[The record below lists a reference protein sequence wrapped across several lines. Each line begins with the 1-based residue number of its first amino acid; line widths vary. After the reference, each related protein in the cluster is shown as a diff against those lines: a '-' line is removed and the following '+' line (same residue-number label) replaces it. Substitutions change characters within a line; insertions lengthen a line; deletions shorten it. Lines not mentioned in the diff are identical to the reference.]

1 MIRGDYNKKV
11 LITGGCGFIGNQ
23 MVRKLVKEHKD
34 WLIVNVDVLS
44 YAGVIDN
51 LKDIENEEN
60 YRFEYGDVKDE
71 FFLSMV
77 FANYAITDVIHM
89 AAESHVDNS
98 ISAPMEFL
106 FSNTVGTVALLEA
119 SRQYWT
125 HAGGGFGGHKF
136 YYFSTDEVFGAL
148 DADGES
154 FTEDSKIK
162 PNSPYSASKAAADL
176 FCNAYAKTYGMPIVI
191 SHMCNAIGPYQFP
204 EKLVPATIDRIL
216 NDEPIIVYDKGE
228 QVREWI
234 YIDDVLDAAMTV
246 FEKGVPGEA
255 YNIGSGEESQNIML
269 ILKIMA
275 MVCMRTCSDRNPL
288 SGLLTYEHSFQQ
300 AKDNI
305 KYVENARPGHD
316 FRYSINHDKITMEL
330 GWKPKVGL
338 EEAISKTVD
347 WYLKN
352 QDWVNSIKSGEY
364 KKNNEKYTDELPW

>member
-1 MIRGDYNKKV
+1 MNYTKRIIV
-11 LITGGCGFIGNQ
+11 TGGCGYIGGHL
-23 MVRKLVKEHKD
+23 VRHLVKTHKD
-34 WLIVNVDVLS
+34 WLIINLDCLS
-44 YAGVIDN
+44 YAGVI
-51 LKDIENEEN
+51 ENVIDLEEEPN
-60 YRFEYGDVKDE
+60 YRFEYGDVQDE
-71 FFLSMV
+71 FFLSAV
-77 FANYAITDVIHM
+77 FANYAVTDVIHL
-89 AAESHVDNS
+89 AASSHVDRS
-98 ISAPMEFL
+98 VSAPMEFL

-125 HAGGGFGGHKF
+125 HAGGGFEGHKF

-216 NDEPIIVYDKGE
+216 NGEPIIVYDKGE

-255 YNIGSGEESQNIML
+255 YNIGSWNECKNIDLVDM
-269 ILKIMA
+269 IIVE
-275 MVCMRTCSDRNPL
+275 VCRKMYPDAERCLNAIEDTRR
-288 SGLLTYEHSFQQ
+288 
-300 AKDNI
+300 KI

-316 FRYSINHDKITMEL
+316 FRYSINHDKITKEL
-330 GWKPKVGL
+330 GWERKYALLYSVH
-338 EEAISKTVD
+338 KTVD
-347 WYLKN
+347 WYYDN
-352 QDWVNSIKSGEY
+352 WDWVKKIKTGEY
-364 KKNNEKYTDELPW
+364 KTINDTYRY